1 MLALTHKKSF
11 DLYCDVYM
19 SLSLCTELVH
29 NEVLDS
35 KVKLP
40 TVVSKSNISLFL
52 NWFIQGVDLS
62 RNTGKVLEFD
72 GC

>member
-1 MLALTHKKSF
+1 
-11 DLYCDVYM
+11 M